1 MDSNFKVRQLIELS
15 VKEVIKNILCM
26 VFEEMKII
34 KTLKSNFDT
43 PESLLS
49 FKNVKPFRPKLNVI
63 ILTSSPLKYFD

>member
-26 VFEEMKII
+26 VFEAMKII
-34 KTLKSNFDT
+34 KTL
-43 PESLLS
+43 LL
-49 FKNVKPFRPKLNVI
+49 FKNVEPFRPKLNVI

>member
-26 VFEEMKII
+26 VFEAMNII
-34 KTLKSNFDT
+34 KTLKSSFDT
-43 PESLLS
+43 LESLLS
-49 FKNVKPFRPKLNVI
+49 FKNVEPFRPKLNVI